1 MGVDLSDG
9 ALATARVNADSH
21 GLGDRAIFVRGNWA
35 EGVSGLFDL
44 IVSNPPY
51 IMQGDLAGLS
61 REVREHDPVL
71 ALDGGADGLDAFR
84 ALIPAV
90 PMLLAPDGLLVL
102 EIGAGQGEQ
111 VTRVATLNGLAPC
124 GRRTDLGGI
133 ERALSFKRPAVL

>member
-1 MGVDLSDG
+1 M
-9 ALATARVNADSH
+9 
-21 GLGDRAIFVRGNWA
+21 GDRAIFVRGNWA

-84 ALIPAV
+84 ALSPAV